1 MDTKSADAPGS
12 TAYKRLF
19 DARTHWVRA
28 LEAYFS
34 PEDFRIE
41 INACIQALRNV
52 TFVLQADKARI
63 PAFDQWYG
71 AWQSKLRADA
81 RMKWSVEARNTI
93 VKARD
98 LELHSKLRASLVGSY
113 IESEVPTLQTEYS
126 PQITTAKILAEFRN
140 KGIPAEYLKHAQLR
154 IERRWVISDFPAGEF
169 LELLAYCWI
178 FLSRI
183 LNDLPN
189 ASTGTPPANGW
200 GLPPCMVDD
209 GEYRSIWVKVS
220 TEKVSI
226 LDTISSASITKECR
240 DPTNQ
245 AAVLEK
251 YGLAGIPPLPKT
263 GNELRDMATYF
274 FEIAKTMLKVDGH
287 HVFAVMLFTQSKQ
300 AVFLE
305 LRPEDQSDKYRMW
318 RTVASEVKR
327 IQARALICISEAWT
341 ATIQQGQ
348 PFQHAAEVPNRGE
361 ALHLIAASEDGDG
374 FAFSAPFTRV
384 GEEIVIHETEE
395 YDLDAIGSIAPVLSA
410 WKEMAA
416 ARKIGG

>member
-71 AWQSKLRADA
+71 EWQSKLRADA
-81 RMKWSVEARNTI
+81 RMKWSVAARNAI

-113 IESEVPTLQTEYS
+113 IESEVPTLQAEYS
-126 PQITTAKILAEFRN
+126 PQITTAKILTEFRN
-140 KGIPAEYLKHAQLR
+140 RGIPAEYLKHAQLR
-154 IERRWVISDFPAGEF
+154 IERRWVINDFPAAEF
-169 LELLAYCWI
+169 LELLAYCWT

-183 LNDLPN
+183 RNNLRH
-189 ASTGTPPANGW
+189 ASIGVPPADGW

-220 TEKVSI
+220 TGEVSF
-226 LDTISSASITKECR
+226 LDTISSASITEECQ
-240 DPTNQ
+240 DPTKQ

-251 YGLAGIPPLPKT
+251 YGFTRLPMLPKT

-274 FEIAKTMLKVDGH
+274 FEMAKAMLKVDGH

-361 ALHLIAASEDGDG
+361 ALHLIAASEDGGG

-384 GEEIVIHETEE
+384 GEEIVIHETE
-395 YDLDAIGSIAPVLSA
+395 DCGLDYINSIAPVLSA

-416 ARKIGG
+416 ARRIGG